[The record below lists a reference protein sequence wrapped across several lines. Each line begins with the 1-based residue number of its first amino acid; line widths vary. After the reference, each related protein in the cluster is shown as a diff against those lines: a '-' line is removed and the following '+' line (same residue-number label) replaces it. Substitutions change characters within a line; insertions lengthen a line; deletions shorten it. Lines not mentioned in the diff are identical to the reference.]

1 MWRVETSPCG
11 LAENRSLVD
20 ADRIALL

>member
-20 ADRIALL
+20 AGRIALL